1 MVMGCALFSRMIGL
15 MLSPA
20 WRGDTCMTQRVRAL
34 TAMAAAGEPN
44 VLQLWSARTQSH
56 AVRVFMAT
64 DFERLPTWRERAV
77 RGMPRDATRDRC
89 AAAIHVISAI

>member
-1 MVMGCALFSRMIGL
+1 
-15 MLSPA
+15 MLVQVASMHA
-20 WRGDTCMTQRVRAL
+20 SCVGSVCVRAL

-64 DFERLPTWRERAV
+64 DFEKLPTWRERAV
-77 RGMPRDATRDRC
+77 RGMPRVATRDRC
-89 AAAIHVISAI
+89 AAAIHVISGI

>member
-1 MVMGCALFSRMIGL
+1 MAR
-15 MLSPA
+15 
-20 WRGDTCMTQRVRAL
+20 RGDTCMTQRVRAL

-64 DFERLPTWRERAV
+64 DFEKLPTWRERAV
-77 RGMPRDATRDRC
+77 RGMPRVATRDRC